1 MKLPRNLYS
10 RLKGRSSQG
19 ARPSPIT
26 LRPADF
32 LANGVFEKDKFKRG
46 SAVARYD
53 YSFDAVCLRARS
65 CVQTGA
71 AIRDIPNYKIKS
83 LTPSDCPFNQGS
95 GIVCKLGDTP
105 NADHVVGS
113 APPLTQ
119 LLIFD
124 RGLAT
129 ANIEVHVDTTN
140 TQAWKVVTE
149 LWDTAWTT
157 FEAGRPRGPGRHLS
171 RCALQIFLPT
181 GFLKR
186 TG

>member
-1 MKLPRNLYS
+1 MKNTQKIVSLPLSLVLLTIMFPLNA
-10 RLKGRSSQG
+10 G
-19 ARPSPIT
+19 AI
-26 LRPADF
+26 
-32 LANGVFEKDKFKRG
+32 
-46 SAVARYD
+46 
-53 YSFDAVCLRARS
+53 SF
-65 CVQTGA
+65 T
-71 AIRDIPNYKIKS
+71 
-83 LTPSDCPFNQGS
+83 FNQGS

-157 FEAGRPRGPGRHLS
+157 FEAVS
-171 RCALQIFLPT
+171 VKVQ
-181 GFLKR
+181 
-186 TG
+186 